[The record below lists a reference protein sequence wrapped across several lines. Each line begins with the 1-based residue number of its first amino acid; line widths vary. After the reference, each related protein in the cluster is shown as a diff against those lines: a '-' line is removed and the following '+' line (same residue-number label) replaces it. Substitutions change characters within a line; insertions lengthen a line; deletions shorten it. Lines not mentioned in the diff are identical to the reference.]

1 MLFRHHLM
9 SSLAVSAIIAVS
21 APVSVE
27 AREGQFYDIPSQDLG
42 SALRKFA
49 QSSRLQVIFDGETA
63 RGKRSEAVRSQA
75 SPEAALRDMLRGTG
89 LTFKRNGK
97 IFIISASQAAV
108 PVPPVMLASAEQV
121 ATSVPSTA
129 VVSDNEIIVTAQR
142 REEKMIDVPIAM
154 TALSGNALD
163 DRKIEGGPE
172 LLRAIPNVSFT
183 KTNFSMY
190 NFTIRGIGTQSISAS
205 SDPAVAVSF
214 NSTPLV
220 RNRLFEAEFFDLNR
234 IEILRGPQGTL
245 YGRNATAG
253 VVNMLPA
260 LPEPEFGGAIKGETG
275 NYKTR
280 RLSGM
285 LNMPIGDTLG
295 VRVAGMMTK
304 RDGYDYNTFFGT
316 RINGRDL
323 WSTRAT
329 VAWEPSDRFKA
340 NVIWQHFE
348 EDDNRS
354 RSAKQLCTTD
364 PGADKVGSV
373 DVTDAGLRG
382 RISQGCLPG
391 SLYDDAAYG
400 KPNSAALV
408 YLYFPHVYMSVGNRL
423 TGNARVRVPAVIE
436 DPMGGGMQSKNLR
449 EIESNWD
456 PIFRAK
462 NDVVQF
468 NWEFKPSDELQ
479 FISQTAYSRDRF
491 YSSQDYNRFVTEPM
505 FADSSAGIMYAG
517 SRLIDLAQY
526 PGPTPGGVFCDYQ
539 LGCSDRMVS
548 ADLSRSRNRQWSQE
562 FRLQS
567 SFDGPLNFLLG
578 ANYLDFKSQDDYYV
592 FNNMFTY
599 IAQWEYSRA
608 PTLTNVP
615 GNVPGWALRPCDLGN
630 EERECPYVDTNPI
643 DSLNN
648 QGHNYFLSQNGV
660 RIKSRALFG
669 EVYWNFSDN
678 LKLTI
683 GARYTKD
690 KKRADQVPSQLL
702 LGGGSDSPAVN
713 AAIAAGNLDLAKQ
726 LIGDITG
733 GRTNSGYPAQ
743 DDIHLSWGEFTGR
756 AVLDWKPDISFTE
769 DSLIYA
775 SISRGYKGGGVNPP
789 RIDFNPNVVQFQ
801 FLPQTFRPEYV
812 NALEVGMKHSFN
824 GGRFTLNATGFFYD
838 YKDFQV
844 SQIVDRIAYN
854 ENFDATSWG
863 LELEAAWRPSRAFRM
878 DGNLGYLRTRLGK
891 GAQSIDVMNRTQGDP
906 DWVVLRPWLQVPSNC
921 IAPRAL
927 VEQILKVNA
936 GGLIPKTPG
945 ETALILS
952 SLCPGGD
959 RYGSWNPAR
968 PVRVGTLNYWNPTR
982 GNAFT
987 NPAYGFTYDPTA
999 PYNPDTVGA
1008 LVPYDPANPSAWI
1021 GGSSGA
1027 PNGGRGFY
1035 AQLEGNE
1042 LPNAPRLTMNVGAQY
1057 SFLLDNG
1064 DWELTF
1070 RGDYYRQS
1078 KSFGRVYNT
1087 EFDRL
1092 RGWDNMNIAVTLARP
1107 ESDLTFQLYV
1117 KNVFK
1122 KMPIT
1127 GFFVNSDDNGLTT
1140 NVFTPDPRII
1150 GFSAGL
1156 KF

>member
-1 MLFRHHLM
+1 MGNGIGRGALLASVAIVWVAAASPASAQSKAFEVPAQAAASGIAELGRQADIQIVAARRYTQNKRANAVRGAM
-9 SSLAVSAIIAVS
+9 TVERALAVLL
-21 APVSVE
+21 
-27 AREGQFYDIPSQDLG
+27 D
-42 SALRKFA
+42 
-49 QSSRLQVIFDGETA
+49 
-63 RGKRSEAVRSQA
+63 
-75 SPEAALRDMLRGTG
+75 GTG
-89 LTFKRNGK
+89 LVARRTGAQTYSVVPAAPAAPPREGNAPPPAA
-97 IFIISASQAAV
+97 ASPAI
-108 PVPPVMLASAEQV
+108 E
-121 ATSVPSTA
+121 
-129 VVSDNEIIVTAQR
+129 SDSEIIVTAQR
-142 REEKMIDVPIAM
+142 KEEKITDVPIAM

-172 LLRAIPNVSFT
+172 LLRAVPNVSFT

-190 NFTIRGIGTQSISAS
+190 NFSIRGIGTQSISAT

-234 IEILRGPQGTL
+234 VEVLRGPQGTL

-253 VVNMLPA
+253 VVNMIPA
-260 LPEPEFGGAIKGETG
+260 LPGPTFGGELKGETG
-275 NYKTR
+275 SFETR

-285 LNMPIGDTLG
+285 LNVPISDTLG

-304 RDGYDYNTFFGT
+304 RDGFDYNSFFGT

-329 VAWEPSDRFKA
+329 LAWEPSDRFKA

-354 RSAKQLCTTD
+354 RSAKQLCTPD
-364 PGADKVGSV
+364 PGADRIGSV
-373 DVTDAGLRG
+373 EITDPGLRG

-400 KPNSAALV
+400 KPNSGALV
-408 YLYFPHVYMSVGNRL
+408 YLYFPNTSMSVGSRME
-423 TGNARVRVPAVIE
+423 GGRRVPVPAVIA
-436 DPMGGGMQSKNLR
+436 DPMGGGMQSRNLR

-468 NWEFKPSDELQ
+468 NWEYKPSDTLQ

-505 FADSSAGIMYAG
+505 FADSSAGPLYAAG
-517 SRLIDLAQY
+517 SRLIDLEKF
-526 PGPTPGGVFCDYQ
+526 PGPTPGGVYCDYQ

-567 SFDGPLNFLLG
+567 SFDGPLNFLVG

-599 IAQWEYSRA
+599 VAQWEFSRA
-608 PTLTNVP
+608 PIIPAAP
-615 GNVPGWALRPCDLGN
+615 GYAGDGWILRPCELGN
-630 EERECPYVDTNPI
+630 EDRECPYVDTNPI

-660 RIKSRALFG
+660 RIKSRAMFG
-669 EVYWNFSDN
+669 ELYWNISED

-690 KKRADQVPSQLL
+690 KKRADQIPSQLL
-702 LGGGSDSPAVN
+702 LGGGRNSPSVIASGGPDSAL
-713 AAIAAGNLDLAKQ
+713 GKQ
-726 LIGDITG
+726 YIGDITG
-733 GRTNSGYPAQ
+733 GRVNSGYPAQ
-743 DDIHLSWGEFTGR
+743 DDINLSWGKFTGR
-756 AVLDWKPDISFTE
+756 AVLDWKPDISFTD

-775 SISRGYKGGGVNPP
+775 SASRGYKGGGVNPP

-812 NALEVGMKHSFN
+812 NALEIGMKHSFN

-854 ENFDATSWG
+854 ENFNATSWG
-863 LELEAAWRPSRAFRM
+863 LELEAAWRPSRAFRV

-891 GAQSIDVMNRTQGDP
+891 GAQSIDVMDRTQGDP

-921 IAPRAL
+921 IAPRAY
-927 VEQILKVNA
+927 VEQILKTNA
-936 GGLIPKTPG
+936 AGLVPKTPG
-945 ETALILS
+945 ESALILS
-952 SLCPGGD
+952 SLCPGAD
-959 RYGSWNPAR
+959 RLGSWNPAR
-968 PVRVGTLNYWNPTR
+968 PVRVTGLNYWNPTR
-982 GNAFT
+982 GNAFL
-987 NPAYGFTYDPTA
+987 NPVYGFTYDPLA
-999 PYNPDTVGA
+999 PYNPATVGA
-1008 LVPYDPANPSAWI
+1008 LVPYDPANPASWV
-1021 GGSSGA
+1021 GGASGA

-1035 AQLEGNE
+1035 ADLEGNE
-1042 LPNAPRLTMNVGAQY
+1042 LPNAPRLTANIGAQY
-1057 SFLLDNG
+1057 TFFLEDG

-1087 EFDRL
+1087 NFDRL
-1092 RGWDNMNIAVTLARP
+1092 RAWDNVNVAATLARA
-1107 ESDLTFQLYV
+1107 DGDFVLQLYV
-1117 KNVFK
+1117 KNLLK
-1122 KMPIT
+1122 KTPIT

-1140 NVFTPDPRII
+1140 NVFTPDPRIV
-1150 GFSAGL
+1150 GLSASV